1 MGRQPAA
8 AASIFARRGLFWQPP
23 ASSPMLRI
31 AIQKSGRLSDDSLQL
46 IRECG
51 ISFVSS
57 SYKLK
62 VEASNFPLEILYL
75 RDDDIPGYVQDGVAD
90 LGIVGQNVLVEAG
103 CAALEVETLGFSKCR
118 LSLAVPRGADYNS
131 VADLQGKSIATSYPK
146 LLGDYLA
153 GQGVQANLH
162 TISGSVEIAP
172 SIGLAEAICDIVSS
186 GSTLLGN
193 GLREVETIFRS
204 EAALIAAPN
213 LSPEKQALLDQ
224 LRFRMQAVRRAQRS
238 KYIVLNAP
246 VSALAAV
253 KALLPGIKSPT
264 VTPLAEEGW
273 VSIQSVV
280 EEDKFWHIAG
290 ELQAIGAEGILV
302 LPIEKRVG

>member
-1 MGRQPAA
+1 
-8 AASIFARRGLFWQPP
+8 
-23 ASSPMLRI
+23 MLRL
-31 AIQKSGRLSDDSLQL
+31 AIQKSGRLSEDSLQL

-103 CAALEVETLGFSKCR
+103 GAALEVEALGFSKCR
-118 LSLAVPRGADYNS
+118 LSLAVPRGAEYTS
-131 VADLQGKSIATSYPK
+131 AADLEGKNIATSYPK

-153 GQGVQANLH
+153 GQGVRAHLH

-204 EAALIAAPN
+204 EAVLIAAPN
-213 LSPEKQALLDQ
+213 LSPEKQELLDQ

-246 VSALAAV
+246 LAALDAV

-273 VSIQSVV
+273 VSVQSVV
-280 EEDKFWHIAG
+280 QEDAFWQLAG

-302 LPIEKRVG
+302 LPIEKRIS

>member
-1 MGRQPAA
+1 
-8 AASIFARRGLFWQPP
+8 
-23 ASSPMLRI
+23 MLRL
-31 AIQKSGRLSDDSLQL
+31 AIQKSGRLSEDSLQL

-103 CAALEVETLGFSKCR
+103 GAALEVEALGFSKCR
-118 LSLAVPRGADYNS
+118 LSLAVPRGAEYTS
-131 VADLQGKSIATSYPK
+131 AADLEGKNIATSYPK

-153 GQGVQANLH
+153 GQGVRAHLH

-204 EAALIAAPN
+204 EAVLIAAPN
-213 LSPEKQALLDQ
+213 LSPEKQELLDQ

-246 VSALAAV
+246 LAALPAV

-273 VSIQSVV
+273 VSVQSVV
-280 EEDKFWHIAG
+280 QEDAFWQLAG

-302 LPIEKRVG
+302 LPIEKRIS